1 MEFSILFTK
10 TLGIFTLL
18 GNVAF
23 VLLLVLHVTA
33 KPLFKKITE
42 WVGEHVLLLGFFLSA
57 AATVGSLVYSEVV
70 GYPACILCWI
80 QRIFMYPLPFLFGLA
95 LVRRDRSVVPYAL
108 LLAVVGGLVALYQ
121 WAKDMLALYSN
132 VTVPCPAVSDL
143 PSCDRIYVLEFG
155 YITIAMI
162 ALNAFL
168 LIAAVLYMS
177 IRRTK

>member
-18 GNVAF
+18 GNVAL
-23 VLLLVLHVTA
+23 VLLLVVHVAA

-42 WVGEHVLLLGFFLSA
+42 WVGEHVLLLGFLLSA
-57 AATVGSLVYSEVV
+57 GATVGSLVYSEVV

-108 LLAVVGGLVALYQ
+108 LLAVTGGIVAAYQ
-121 WAKDMLALYSN
+121 WTKDMLALYSN

-177 IRRTK
+177 ARRTK